1 MNLPF
6 SYILFENWQPFLLL
20 VYELS
25 LVPTLSLFCFL
36 RYAYLGDASEEFDKD
51 DTTLTLIKPS
61 LTPAK
66 DVLSAPE
73 ARAMQS
79 SNGLSKGGDEE
90 DKIE

>member
-1 MNLPF
+1 M
-6 SYILFENWQPFLLL
+6 I
-20 VYELS
+20 YELS
-25 LVPTLSLFCFL
+25 LIPTLSPFCFL
-36 RYAYLGDASEEFDKD
+36 RYAYSGDASEEFDKD

-73 ARAMQS
+73 ARAMQG
-79 SNGLSKGGDEE
+79 SNGLSKGDDEE